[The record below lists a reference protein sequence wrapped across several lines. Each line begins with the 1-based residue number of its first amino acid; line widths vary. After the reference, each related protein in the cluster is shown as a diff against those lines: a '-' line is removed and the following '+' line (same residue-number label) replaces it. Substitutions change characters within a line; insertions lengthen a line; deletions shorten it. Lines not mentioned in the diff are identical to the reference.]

1 MSKLTDL
8 LRDNPEFASL
18 DSFHMQRLSEMDWSV
33 APEKATHYSVPAGN
47 YCSKDG
53 WWDKDGQYTE
63 EEWLL
68 GEMLPPRFFA
78 RPV

>member
-1 MSKLTDL
+1 MSKYDELV
-8 LRDNPEFASL
+8 RENPLFANL
-18 DSFHMQRLSEMDWSV
+18 DSFHAQKLEQMDWSV

-47 YCSKDG
+47 FCNLEG
-53 WWDKDGQYTE
+53 WWDKHGQYTE

-78 RPV
+78 RPA